1 MSDTHI
7 HIHLGDG
14 GEVSRS
20 TATKAPPKKAKSDSK
35 PSPKPSVSKTKRK
48 PSAYNLR
55 YAKALKQVQGKYKTK
70 KGGWKKDG
78 YKRAVKEA
86 HRIARKG

>member
-7 HIHLGDG
+7 HIHLG
-14 GEVSRS
+14 GETGEPGSR
-20 TATKAPPKKAKSDSK
+20 DSK
-35 PSPKPSVSKTKRK
+35 EAKPKPSKESPKPTLRKTKRK

-55 YAKALKQVQGKYKTK
+55 YAKALKKVQSKYKTK